1 LCEPTMKKI
10 SLETRRGSEISGQ
23 PLGRQAPQSILAFAD
38 TTGTLLEMAFNRMK
52 GGVSAYPSRERV
64 PITRAR
70 THHASAYPSR
80 ERVTI
85 MFARGHYAR
94 WISRKGG
101 ITLRPAGVC
110 LPVASVHPVLQIF
123 SEGKT

>member
-1 LCEPTMKKI
+1 MKKI

-64 PITRAR
+64 
-70 THHASAYPSR
+70 
-80 ERVTI
+80 TI